1 MAKTIQIAIQT
12 TLDAKGARELD
23 RWLAKLT
30 QAQGRAAPKSG
41 ADPFKATAD
50 SAARA
55 EKDILR
61 YTTAMASAQRATGDA
76 AGAVATWRAALAQM
90 TPNTIEAHQA
100 TTRLSQAQAALQ
112 KELAG
117 GSNYARQFGQAAKDS
132 LLSVLG
138 PAAAVGAA
146 YTAATGIVRSFAEA
160 FVFKAELDATT
171 ASINAQL
178 KGVRDT
184 SVVYAEAAR
193 FANTYK
199 LTQQETTEAIA
210 ASIGVMRNSK
220 AGVEDILGVLA
231 RLQVLSP
238 EQSLQEAAIAVK
250 ALASGDTTSL
260 VTRFEVGRDTANQMK
275 AEIQGGADAVAVM
288 SKFLDD
294 TGIGMDALAAKT
306 EGAAGAMKDLAIA
319 QENVKKAQG
328 EIATS
333 DLGVAA
339 VQQYATVNQ
348 GLANVLSA
356 NIQITKESQHAA
368 EMYNAVIAAAGGNI
382 QPLINATIADA
393 DAKRQQAAA
402 GTAVVT
408 ATQSAAAA
416 SRDAALASG
425 NLTSGIYN
433 QIAATQVL
441 NQLTQQATAAQLAQA
456 ESSEMAGIQ
465 ARAAAMAAEMKGQAD
480 QVAAVD
486 AQTHAVAMQDLHA
499 QAQAAAAGLM
509 ASGSQGAASAAQL
522 ANSSSL
528 IDILTAAY
536 YRLAAAQAAAG
547 QATTNR
553 AALGDQRA
561 GERSG
566 GKVRTLQQEIGLA
579 NRQSDIQRAQ
589 ARTAQ
594 EQLQADLA
602 IARAKGDQKTQ
613 IDLLRRSQ
621 QGLIAGSAEYKQIEA
636 SILSLQKSGAGGAG
650 GSRGGGGAADKAA
663 KAAEATSTK
672 LADIARSGGNK
683 LEEIE
688 EQTHAKLL
696 AIDEKYAEQRA
707 AAQRELNDEIARM
720 SSGAAFDQQL
730 NDFEQFGK
738 DMSDEQ
744 KAAFAAREQAEVRYN
759 ERIRQAQEAARQEA
773 VDGDATLAGDKLKI
787 REAEAKRQMEIE
799 QRAAQANIDTGGDQ
813 AAAIAQQAAEASAA
827 SQAQAAT
834 EIAIA
839 EAKAAEK
846 AGAQQAEKDAVIAS
860 ANEQRDKVVSAAEDQ
875 ASKVKGA
882 ADSQK
887 SAVISALRAQADAAA
902 EWARSIASSARS
914 AQSAMEGVTGPAAG
928 GGDEGGDTGGGEA
941 PPAPEAPPG
950 PGIRQ
955 GIAGARRSVGG
966 GDSLSGAISTLNDAA
981 EIIKILKPFVAANK
995 GAVKLLNEY
1004 KVTVESAIGSL
1015 LAIQRLRQQL
1025 VMPAPPLDPAQVL
1038 QLKADLEFVL
1048 NTMVFIDASATKK
1061 VRVFA
1066 KYLETEK
1073 SAIEILTQAQQLR
1086 RDLAA
1091 PSPPIDPAYIMALL
1105 ADANQVVTLL
1115 SSALIPLK
1123 QRQVDDLKRYAD
1135 AEGASVQ
1142 ILNSMADLRER
1153 LSAPQPPFDV
1163 NYLVKLFREAAGLV
1177 GYLQTVLLPI
1187 TEQQGAEIERY
1198 SGAVSATVDALSAV
1212 NDLHENLAE
1221 PQPPITAHQVI
1232 TLGREAVGIV
1242 QFMQGI
1248 IIPLTEEQAALF
1260 ERFGSSAGAA
1270 IQALNDVAGL
1280 HETLAEP
1287 HPPITAERVKALAAE
1302 VKRVTAIFLASIIP
1316 TTEEQANAAQYYA
1329 DRAGAAVQAL
1339 SDVAGLREDVTDLA
1353 APIPAVHIQSLADEA
1368 QRIARIMAARLL
1380 PTTEEQ
1386 AAQFERY
1393 GQTTGAAVQVLQGV
1407 AALRKDAADLAAPIP
1422 VARIQGLA
1430 DEAQRIT
1437 RIVLGRTIPTTD
1449 ELAAAAER
1457 YAQTSGAAV
1466 DILRGVV
1473 GLRKDATD
1481 LAPALSEAQITRLA
1495 DDAQRI
1501 TRIVMA
1507 RMVPASEEQAE
1518 AARRFADT
1526 EGAAIE
1532 ALSSVLGLPAKM
1544 FTDYQ
1549 SPSDAQI
1556 NRVVADANRIVQ
1568 RVNAAA
1574 KAYSTEGLEA
1584 AQAFGD
1590 ATGSILSAFKEQ
1602 LLFAQAIGS
1611 GDFVLEPAKLAVFE
1625 KGMAQTLA
1633 VANRLGAQ
1641 AVAIPAGNIAALQ
1654 NTTAALTAAY
1664 ESMIRL
1670 SAVPFGNLPQLAQG
1684 FGAAVGGSA
1693 GGTNITV
1700 NINNPP
1706 ANLNVPGLIGQ
1717 VKQAVVQSLA
1727 GKH

>member
-1 MAKTIQIAIQT
+1 MAKQINIAILT
-12 TLDAKGARELD
+12 TLDPRGAKAAQQ
-23 RWLAKLT
+23 WIAQLT
-30 QAQGRAAPKSG
+30 QATKQAGAPKSG
-41 ADPFKATAD
+41 APPFKATAD

-238 EQSLQEAAIAVK
+238 EQSLQEAAVAVK

-260 VTRFEVGRDTANQMK
+260 VTRFEVGRDVATQMK
-275 AEIQGGADAVAVM
+275 NEIQGGADAVAVM

-306 EGAAGAMKDLAIA
+306 EGAAGAIKDLAIA

-368 EMYNAVIAAAGGNI
+368 EMYNAVIAAASGNI

-402 GTAVVT
+402 GTVVAAAMPAVVT
-408 ATQSAAAA
+408 ATQSAAV
-416 SRDAALASG
+416 ASG
-425 NLTSGIYN
+425 DLTSGIYN

-465 ARAAAMAAEMKGQAD
+465 ARAAAMAAEMKSQAD

-566 GKVRTLQQEIGLA
+566 GKVRTLQAEIGLA

-636 SILSLQKSGAGGAG
+636 SILSLQKSGGGAG
-650 GSRGGGGAADKAA
+650 GSRGGGASKAA

-672 LADIARSGGNK
+672 LADIARTGGQK
-683 LEEIE
+683 LEDIE
-688 EQTHAKLL
+688 EQTQSKLL

-707 AAQRELNDEIARM
+707 EAQRDLNDEIARM

-914 AQSAMEGVTGPAAG
+914 AQSAMGGVAGPPTGG
-928 GGDEGGDTGGGEA
+928 EGGDTGGGEA

-955 GIAGARRSVGG
+955 GLSGGGRRSVGG

-1004 KVTVESAIGSL
+1004 KITVESAIGSL

-1086 RDLAA
+1086 RDLAS

-1115 SSALIPLK
+1115 SSAFIPLK
-1123 QRQVDDLKRYAD
+1123 QRQVDDLKRYAE
-1135 AEGASVQ
+1135 AEGASVA

-1198 SGAVSATVDALSAV
+1198 AAAVSATVDALSAV

-1302 VKRVTAIFLASIIP
+1302 VKHVTAIFLASIIP

-1329 DRAGAAVQAL
+1329 DRAGAAVQVL
-1339 SDVAGLREDVTDLA
+1339 SDVAGLREDMTDLA
-1353 APIPAVHIQSLADEA
+1353 APIPI
-1368 QRIARIMAARLL
+1368 
-1380 PTTEEQ
+1380 
-1386 AAQFERY
+1386 
-1393 GQTTGAAVQVLQGV
+1393 
-1407 AALRKDAADLAAPIP
+1407 
-1422 VARIQGLA
+1422 ARIQGLA
-1430 DEAQRIT
+1430 GEAKRIAQ
-1437 RIVLGRTIPTTD
+1437 VVYGLLIPTTEED
-1449 ELAAAAER
+1449 AAAFSDYGDSVSTAVGIISDVAGLRKDALDIAPPIPLARIRGLAGEALHITQIVRGLLVPTSEEQAAGFSR
-1457 YAQTSGAAV
+1457 YAEAEGAAV
-1466 DILRGVV
+1466 GILRDVV

-1481 LAPALSEAQITRLA
+1481 LAPPLSVAQITRLA
-1495 DDAQRI
+1495 DDAKRI
-1501 TRIVMA
+1501 TQIVMA
-1507 RMVPASEEQAE
+1507 RMVPASEEQA
-1518 AARRFADT
+1518 AAAQRFADT
-1526 EGAAIE
+1526 TGSAVSAISDV
-1532 ALSSVLGLPAKM
+1532 LSLPAKM

-1568 RVNAAA
+1568 GVNRAA
-1574 KAYSTEGLEA
+1574 KAYDTKGLEA

-1590 ATGSILSAFKEQ
+1590 ATGSIIAAFRDQ
-1602 LLFAQAIGS
+1602 LLFSQAIGS
-1611 GDFVLEPAKLAVFE
+1611 GDFTLDTAKLAVFE

-1633 VANRLGAQ
+1633 VAGRLGAQ

-1684 FGAAVGGSA
+1684 FGAAVGG
-1693 GGTNITV
+1693 TNITV